1 MEKYFK
7 MHVAGLERD
16 LLVCPLNENLS
27 IAAFIMFG
35 DVELT
40 TCCARELLKI
50 APEHDIMITAES
62 KSIPLIH
69 EMAKQSGVNTY
80 VIARKGI
87 KVYMPNPISVQ
98 VNSITTQN
106 TQMLHLGEVE
116 QKMLAGKRVLI
127 VDDVISTGDSLR
139 ALEALVEAAGGNIVG
154 KMAVL
159 AEGDAAKREDILC
172 LAPLPLLDGE
182 GKPIA

>member
-1 MEKYFK
+1 MVKK
-7 MHVAGLERD
+7 
-16 LLVCPLNENLS
+16 LLS
-27 IAAFIMFG
+27 K
-35 DVELT
+35 ELT
-40 TCCARELLKI
+40 NELISPSLCF
-50 APEHDIMITAES
+50 A
-62 KSIPLIH
+62 

-154 KMAVL
+154 KMAIL
-159 AEGDAAKREDILC
+159 AEGSAKDRDDIKYLEV
-172 LAPLPLLDGE
+172 LPLFHSDGTE
-182 GKPIA
+182 V